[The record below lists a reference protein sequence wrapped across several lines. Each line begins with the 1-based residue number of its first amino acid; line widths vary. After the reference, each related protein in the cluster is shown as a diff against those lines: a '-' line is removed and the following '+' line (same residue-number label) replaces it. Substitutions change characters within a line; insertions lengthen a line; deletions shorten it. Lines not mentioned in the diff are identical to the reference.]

1 MNNCNF
7 VIGYCAWARDIQ
19 GSAIIEAPSAEN
31 PEVIILTQSHVLTYS
46 LTHSLLGFICIISCT
61 TSSISVNWQG
71 YWAQYDIF
79 TGSFRFDE
87 RGTDGRRQSKS
98 DTRSIQVVT

>member
-31 PEVIILTQSHVLTYS
+31 PEVIIMTQSHVLTYS
-46 LTHSLLGFICIISCT
+46 LIYSLLGFICLISCT
-61 TSSISVNWQG
+61 TSSISVDWQG

-79 TGSFRFDE
+79 A
-87 RGTDGRRQSKS
+87 
-98 DTRSIQVVT
+98 